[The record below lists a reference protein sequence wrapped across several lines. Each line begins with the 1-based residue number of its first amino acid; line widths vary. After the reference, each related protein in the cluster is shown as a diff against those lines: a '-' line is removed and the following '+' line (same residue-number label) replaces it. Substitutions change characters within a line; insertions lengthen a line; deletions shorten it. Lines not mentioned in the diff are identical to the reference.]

1 MTTEYRYAVACCILL
16 WCQPALVSTYNQRK
30 SLYTCHAYSEARYA
44 AIMRAMIPGSIYS
57 LREFAFYKLAN
68 SFIEADVD
76 DADISKID
84 EELWIKSILQMA
96 ATKVLP
102 SKVRELHKLSRKEV
116 VSLFEKLAE
125 CSPHGLSPI
134 TRREFEDDYH
144 EEFDKAACQDRF
156 ATKGGRGEFV
166 HEYLDPSLLV
176 QLVLGKSPRLARRW
190 VQALMEHPN
199 SIDSPWQCIVGFD
212 EYQPGDKFSYEKA
225 KAVMCVYFNMAE
237 LDCISQG
244 STWFC
249 PVAVRINEIDKVQGG
264 WSHAFACYLHRM
276 FLGEHGAQTVG
287 IAFSYQNR
295 DYVVFAVLG
304 HLLSDGDGLRKA
316 TGWKGAS
323 SLRPSLLH
331 GNILKKD
338 SDLATR
344 APGFVEISCTDR
356 ALPIAT
362 TSAEFEDSAELV
374 EEAFNQYSNRD
385 INKTMYE
392 KIQKTESLNYLPGGL
407 AYDRRLRNKVEWFD
421 ALTFDWVHTFL
432 QEGVM
437 SVELLLRVQASN
449 RKGMADKLKAF
460 LHGPWNFP
468 KALESK
474 GHNLWRIF
482 SEKRLDE
489 HGEVDR
495 IRASASEL
503 LGLYSLARHFF
514 ATEVDDPSP
523 ENESKFESFESCC
536 QLLDH
541 ILATKKELVPMSAD
555 HLFVKIEHFMTK
567 HVSCYGN
574 RYLRPK
580 HCWLWGIAERWR
592 RSTVNRVWDCFIIER
607 LHLRVK
613 QIGAKLKSLVRI
625 ERTLL
630 SGLLNEQLC
639 ALETLEGHS
648 CMLDQ
653 TPMRVDSLPG
663 TCFGT
668 CMQVHCMMLSVDDVV
683 FRNDDAGLLRACVFE
698 DEELYGVVEMWA
710 HIDDVTPN
718 ASRWQSQTGQFRL
731 YRASELDQ
739 AAGLTNTRSQK
750 YYGGLVRATLVL

>member
-1 MTTEYRYAVACCILL
+1 
-16 WCQPALVSTYNQRK
+16 
-30 SLYTCHAYSEARYA
+30 
-44 AIMRAMIPGSIYS
+44 
-57 LREFAFYKLAN
+57 
-68 SFIEADVD
+68 
-76 DADISKID
+76 
-84 EELWIKSILQMA
+84 MA
-96 ATKVLP
+96 ATKLLP
-102 SKVRELHKLSRKEV
+102 SKLRELHKLSRKEV

-125 CSPHGLSPI
+125 SSPQGLSPV
-134 TRREFEDDYH
+134 TTYEFNLDFGS
-144 EEFDKAACQDRF
+144 EFDKASCQDHL
-156 ATKGGRGEFV
+156 ATKNGRQFV

-199 SIDSPWQCIVGFD
+199 SIDSPWQCIIGFD
-212 EYQPGDKFSYEKA
+212 EYQPGNKFSYEKS
-225 KAVMCVYFNMAE
+225 KAVMCVYFNMVE

-244 STWFC
+244 MTWFC
-249 PVAVRINEIDKVQGG
+249 PVAVRMHEVDKVQGG
-264 WSHAFACYLHRM
+264 WSHVFACFLHRM

-287 IAFSYQNR
+287 ITFSYQNR

-316 TGWKGAS
+316 TGWRGAS

-344 APGFVEISCTDR
+344 VPDFVEISCTNR

-374 EEAFNQYSNRD
+374 EEAFNQYRSGH

-392 KIQKTESLNYLPGGL
+392 KIQMSESLNYLPGGL

-421 ALTFDWVHTFL
+421 ALTYDWVHTFL
-432 QEGVM
+432 QDGVM
-437 SVELLLRVQASN
+437 SVELLLRVKASN
-449 RKGMADKLKAF
+449 RPAMADKLKAF
-460 LHGPWNFP
+460 LHGAWEFP
-468 KALESK
+468 KAMEGK
-474 GHNLWRIF
+474 GQHLWRIF
-482 SEKRLDE
+482 SENRLDDS
-489 HGEVDR
+489 GQIDK
-495 IRASASEL
+495 IRANASEL
-503 LGLYSLARHFF
+503 LGVYSLARHFF
-514 ATEVDDPSP
+514 ATEVEDPSP

-555 HLFVKIEHFMTK
+555 HLFDRIEEFMTK

-574 RYLRPK
+574 QHLKPK

-592 RSTVNRVWDCFIIER
+592 RNKVKQVWDCFIIER

-613 QIGAKLKSLVRI
+613 AIGAKLKSLQRF
-625 ERTLL
+625 EKTLL

-648 CMLDQ
+648 CLLDNN
-653 TPMRVDSLPG
+653 PIRLNELPG
-663 TCFGT
+663 TCFGA
-668 CMQVHCMMLSVDDVV
+668 CMQVHSMMLSVDDVV

-698 DEELYGVVEMWA
+698 DGELYGVVEMWA
-710 HIDDVTPN
+710 HIADVTPD
-718 ASRWQSQTGQFRL
+718 ASRWQSQTGQIRL
-731 YRASELDQ
+731 FSASALDQ
-739 AAGLTNTRSQK
+739 ACSRAHKYTKPKILWRACASNASPIVACLAHTSHFIFLSKEMPSAGNRLANCRRCSRRGT
-750 YYGGLVRATLVL
+750 